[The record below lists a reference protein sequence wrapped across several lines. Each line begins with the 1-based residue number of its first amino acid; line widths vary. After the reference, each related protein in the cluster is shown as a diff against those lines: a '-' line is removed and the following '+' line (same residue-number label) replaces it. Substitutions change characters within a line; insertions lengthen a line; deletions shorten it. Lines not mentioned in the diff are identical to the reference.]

1 MADEFWI
8 THKQASLPAAARV
21 RAWRRRGGV
30 GRVVVGVVGVVG
42 VVDGVDG
49 VGGLST
55 LFRRSGVVFD

>member
-30 GRVVVGVVGVVG
+30 GRVVVGVVGVV
-42 VVDGVDG
+42 DGVDG

-55 LFRRSGVVFD
+55 LLRRSGVVFD